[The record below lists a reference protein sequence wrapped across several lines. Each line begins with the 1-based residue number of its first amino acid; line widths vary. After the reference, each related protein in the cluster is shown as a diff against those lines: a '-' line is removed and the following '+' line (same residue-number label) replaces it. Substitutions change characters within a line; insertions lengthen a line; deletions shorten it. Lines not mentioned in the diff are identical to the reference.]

1 MSSNDLPIYPLVL
14 PLLFLK
20 HGWINFRGVF
30 IRILSLHSLSD
41 WWEER
46 ESNSTSAPPQ
56 QLTTLFLK
64 NSGHVIY
71 PSYNIIRQRHI
82 FKDRQDLIQFEEAC
96 SMESAVA
103 EAADSKVSTVAFSF

>member
-1 MSSNDLPIYPLVL
+1 M
-14 PLLFLK
+14 
-20 HGWINFRGVF
+20 F

-46 ESNSTSAPPQ
+46 ESNLTSGPPQ